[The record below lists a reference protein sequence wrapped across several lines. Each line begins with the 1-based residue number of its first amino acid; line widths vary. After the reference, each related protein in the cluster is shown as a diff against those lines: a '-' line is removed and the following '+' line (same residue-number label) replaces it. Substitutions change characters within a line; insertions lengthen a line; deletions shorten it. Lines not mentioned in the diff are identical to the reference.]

1 MKSIDCKH
9 ERASIK
15 CPDCGIDFVGKMTMS
30 SVEPTRDGIRP
41 REVGIPS
48 GQHAL
53 NILTGSQP
61 KPTDLA
67 AQIEDARKRIEAW
80 PDDVRVAMGL
90 PKKLRPMCGKPTQG
104 HSVGTCTE
112 QEGHTG
118 HCWFPNMWNDM

>member
-15 CPDCGIDFVGKMTMS
+15 CPDCGIDFVGKMTMP
-30 SVEPTRDGIRP
+30 SVEP
-41 REVGIPS
+41 S
-48 GQHAL
+48 G
-53 NILTGSQP
+53 
-61 KPTDLA
+61 LA

-90 PKKLRPMCGKPTQG
+90 PPKPGPVCGRPTEG
-104 HSVGTCTE
+104 HSIGTCTKPY
-112 QEGHTG
+112 GHKN